1 MAESFYLMAAVF
13 LPLLLSPVAFILG
26 RKKGI
31 QLVTWFSFGVLAI
44 STGLLLAPILSI
56 DEGDNRI
63 YEESFSWSQFG
74 NFGLR
79 LDGLSIPFAII
90 IYILST
96 VLALYSKPYMLH
108 KIQEDADAQFGGGGH
123 SDHGKWQSDLGGGS
137 EQAPL
142 SGSSTSSSS
151 SSSTTART
159 NIETTSQATTLIE
172 KESYIRTQTGLYF
185 ALYLTFSMG
194 MLGTVLATNLI
205 EFYVFFELMLVPAFF
220 MVAFYGY
227 GARRRIALMFF
238 FWTHVGAVI
247 LLLGLLAMGFF
258 AGGFDYVTV
267 KENAGEI
274 PVEWMSLII
283 FSLVIGLGVKL
294 AAFGLHI
301 WLPYAHAEAPTPIS
315 ALLSPAMIGIG
326 AYGLLRLWMD
336 LLTGDYTHYSIYIN
350 LWGLVTMI
358 YGGAMALMQ
367 DDIKRLLA
375 YSSIS
380 QMGYVLFG
388 LGSESVLGITGATL
402 IYVSHG
408 LGKALLFMMAGS
420 IILQTGTRSM
430 SQLGGLAG
438 KMPYT
443 AVLAMIGGLTIIGI
457 PPTSGFMS
465 EWITFSGALQSGVE
479 HAETIRVVAF
489 ALGIVATL
497 LTAGYILWMY
507 KRIFFGKIPARLI
520 QIKDSNRYITAT
532 MAFLAAMTLI
542 VGVYPDIF
550 LVPITGYITNLFSG
564 TPEVLQLP
572 TTTEGGGRS
581 AGEVTNMTSS
591 SLSSS
596 PPPTTAPP
604 SLHNVNGNNGEANL
618 PNVLL
623 NKNPNQVNMEQQ
635 QQQSLLSNYYHPNT
649 GSKGGL
655 YRAEVYDVGG
665 GVGGIAK
672 VGGVVGGGLA

>member
-1 MAESFYLMAAVF
+1 MAESYYLMAAIF
-13 LPLLLSPVAFILG
+13 LPLLLSPVAYILG
-26 RKKGI
+26 RRKGI

-44 STGLLLAPILSI
+44 STCFLLAPILLI
-56 DEGDNRI
+56 DKDNPVH
-63 YEESFSWSQFG
+63 EESFSWSQFG

-79 LDGLSIPFAII
+79 LDGLSIPFALI
-90 IYILST
+90 IYILCT

-108 KIQEDADAQFGGGGH
+108 KIQEDADAQFGGGH
-123 SDHGKWQSDLGGGS
+123 SDHGKG
-137 EQAPL
+137 P
-142 SGSSTSSSS
+142 SSSS
-151 SSSTTART
+151 SSSNSGSEHIPPPSSSPTSTGT
-159 NIETTSQATTLIE
+159 NIESTSQMTTLVE
-172 KESYIRTQTGLYF
+172 KESYVRTQTGLYF

-267 KENAGEI
+267 KENASKI

-336 LLTGDYTHYSIYIN
+336 LLTGDYTQYSIYIN
-350 LWGLVTMI
+350 IWGLITMI

-367 DDIKRLLA
+367 DDIKRVLA

-380 QMGYVLFG
+380 QMGYILFG
-388 LGSESVLGITGATL
+388 LGSESVLGISGAPL
-402 IYVSHG
+402 MYVSHG

-457 PPTSGFMS
+457 PPTSGFMA
-465 EWITFSGALQSGVE
+465 EWITFNGALQSGVE
-479 HAETIRVVAF
+479 NAETIRVVVF
-489 ALGIVATL
+489 SLGLVATL
-497 LTAGYILWMY
+497 LTAGYILWVY
-507 KRIFFGKIPARLI
+507 KRVFFGKIPERLVHV
-520 QIKDSNRYITAT
+520 KDSNRYITAT

-542 VGVYPDIF
+542 VGVYPDVF
-550 LVPITGYITNLFSG
+550 LVPITGYITNMFSS
-564 TPEVLQLP
+564 TPEVLPLP
-572 TTTEGGGRS
+572 TTGGGGSGSSSESEGMTNVTFTHPSQGMNDHNDGAAQLHNVLLNENSGQPNMEQQSLLYYYDPAMAGIEGGLGALEGTEGGG
-581 AGEVTNMTSS
+581 
-591 SLSSS
+591 
-596 PPPTTAPP
+596 
-604 SLHNVNGNNGEANL
+604 
-618 PNVLL
+618 
-623 NKNPNQVNMEQQ
+623 
-635 QQQSLLSNYYHPNT
+635 
-649 GSKGGL
+649 
-655 YRAEVYDVGG
+655 
-665 GVGGIAK
+665 
-672 VGGVVGGGLA
+672 LA

>member
-1 MAESFYLMAAVF
+1 MAESYYLMAAIF

-44 STGLLLAPILSI
+44 STCFLLAPILSI
-56 DEGDNRI
+56 DKDNPI
-63 YEESFSWSQFG
+63 HEESFSWSQFG

-90 IYILST
+90 IYILCT

-108 KIQEDADAQFGGGGH
+108 KIQEDADAQFGGGH
-123 SDHGKWQSDLGGGS
+123 NPEHGSRPTNSGSGS
-137 EQAPL
+137 EHAF
-142 SGSSTSSSS
+142 SGSSSS
-151 SSSTTART
+151 SYTSPSTRT
-159 NIETTSQATTLIE
+159 NIETTSQMTTLVQ
-172 KESYIRTQTGLYF
+172 KESYVRTQTGMYF

-267 KENAGEI
+267 KENASKI
-274 PVEWMSLII
+274 PAEWISLII

-301 WLPYAHAEAPTPIS
+301 WLPYAHSEAPTPIS

-336 LLTGDYTHYSIYIN
+336 LLTGDYTQYSIYIN

-367 DDIKRLLA
+367 DDIKRVLA

-380 QMGYVLFG
+380 QMGYILFG
-388 LGSESVLGITGATL
+388 LGSESVLGISGATL
-402 IYVSHG
+402 MYVSHG

-457 PPTSGFMS
+457 PPTSGFMA
-465 EWITFSGALQSGVE
+465 EWITFNGALQSGVE
-479 HAETIRVVAF
+479 HAETLRVVVF
-489 ALGIVATL
+489 ALGLVATL

-507 KRIFFGKIPARLI
+507 KRIFFGKIPEKLI
-520 QIKDSNRYITAT
+520 HVRDSNRYITAT

-542 VGVYPDIF
+542 VGVYPDVF
-550 LVPITGYITNLFSG
+550 LVPITGYITNMFSS
-564 TPEVLQLP
+564 TPEVLPLP
-572 TTTEGGGRS
+572 ASEGGLPN
-581 AGEVTNMTSS
+581 ETSS
-591 SLSSS
+591 QLSQD
-596 PPPTTAPP
+596 
-604 SLHNVNGNNGEANL
+604 VGGNNNGAEL
-618 PNVLL
+618 QNVFLEE
-623 NKNPNQVNMEQQ
+623 NPGQLAVF
-635 QQQSLLSNYYHPNT
+635 QQSLLYYYYHPNMM
-649 GSKGGL
+649 S
-655 YRAEVYDVGG
+655 RAEAEAGAGAEGG
-665 GVGGIAK
+665 EDSA
-672 VGGVVGGGLA
+672 

>member
-1 MAESFYLMAAVF
+1 MAESYYLMAAIF

-44 STGLLLAPILSI
+44 STCFLIAPILSI
-56 DEGDNRI
+56 DKDNPI
-63 YEESFSWSQFG
+63 HEESFSWSQFG

-90 IYILST
+90 IYILCT

-108 KIQEDADAQFGGGGH
+108 KIQEDADAQFGGGH
-123 SDHGKWQSDLGGGS
+123 NSEHGSRPTNSGSGS
-137 EQAPL
+137 EHAFP
-142 SGSSTSSSS
+142 GSSS
-151 SSSTTART
+151 SSSTSPSTRT
-159 NIETTSQATTLIE
+159 NIETTTQMTTLVQ
-172 KESYIRTQTGLYF
+172 KESYVRTQTGLYF

-267 KENAGEI
+267 KENASKI
-274 PVEWMSLII
+274 PAEWISLII

-301 WLPYAHAEAPTPIS
+301 WLPYAHSEAPTPIS

-336 LLTGDYTHYSIYIN
+336 LLTGDYTQYSIYIN

-367 DDIKRLLA
+367 DDIKRVLA

-380 QMGYVLFG
+380 QMGYILFG
-388 LGSESVLGITGATL
+388 LGSESVLGISGATL
-402 IYVSHG
+402 MYVSHG

-457 PPTSGFMS
+457 PPTSGFMA
-465 EWITFSGALQSGVE
+465 EWITFNGALQSGVE
-479 HAETIRVVAF
+479 HAETLRVVVF
-489 ALGIVATL
+489 ALGLVATL

-507 KRIFFGKIPARLI
+507 KRIFFGKIPEKLI
-520 QIKDSNRYITAT
+520 HVRDSNRYITAT

-542 VGVYPDIF
+542 VGVYPDVF
-550 LVPITGYITNLFSG
+550 LVPITGYITNMFSS
-564 TPEVLQLP
+564 TPEVLPLP
-572 TTTEGGGRS
+572 TSE
-581 AGEVTNMTSS
+581 AGLPNETSS
-591 SLSSS
+591 QLSQDVS
-596 PPPTTAPP
+596 
-604 SLHNVNGNNGEANL
+604 GNNNGAEL
-618 PNVLL
+618 QNVFLEE
-623 NKNPNQVNMEQQ
+623 NPGQLAVF
-635 QQQSLLSNYYHPNT
+635 QQSLLYYHYHPNMM
-649 GSKGGL
+649 S
-655 YRAEVYDVGG
+655 RAGAGAGAEGEGG
-665 GVGGIAK
+665 GGSA
-672 VGGVVGGGLA
+672 

>member
-1 MAESFYLMAAVF
+1 MAESYYLMAAIF

-26 RKKGI
+26 RRKGI

-44 STGLLLAPILSI
+44 STCFLLAPILSI
-56 DEGDNRI
+56 DKDNLI
-63 YEESFSWSQFG
+63 HEESFSWSQFG

-90 IYILST
+90 IYILCT

-108 KIQEDADAQFGGGGH
+108 KIQEDADAQFGGGH
-123 SDHGKWQSDLGGGS
+123 NSEHGSRPTNSGSGS
-137 EQAPL
+137 EHAF
-142 SGSSTSSSS
+142 SGSSS
-151 SSSTTART
+151 SSSTSPSTGT
-159 NIETTSQATTLIE
+159 NIETTTQMTTLVQ
-172 KESYIRTQTGLYF
+172 KESYVRTQTGLYF

-267 KENAGEI
+267 KENASKI
-274 PVEWMSLII
+274 PAEWISLII

-301 WLPYAHAEAPTPIS
+301 WLPYAHSEAPTPIS

-336 LLTGDYTHYSIYIN
+336 LLTGDYTQYSIYIN

-367 DDIKRLLA
+367 DDIKRVLA

-380 QMGYVLFG
+380 QMGYILFG
-388 LGSESVLGITGATL
+388 LGSESVLGISGATL
-402 IYVSHG
+402 MYVSHG

-457 PPTSGFMS
+457 PPTSGFMA
-465 EWITFSGALQSGVE
+465 EWITFNGALQSGVE
-479 HAETIRVVAF
+479 HAETLRVVVF
-489 ALGIVATL
+489 ALGLVATL

-507 KRIFFGKIPARLI
+507 KRIFFGKIPEKLI
-520 QIKDSNRYITAT
+520 HVRDSNRYITAT

-542 VGVYPDIF
+542 VGVYPDVF
-550 LVPITGYITNLFSG
+550 LVPITGYITNMFSS
-564 TPEVLQLP
+564 TPEVLPLP
-572 TTTEGGGRS
+572 TSE
-581 AGEVTNMTSS
+581 AGLPNETSS
-591 SLSSS
+591 QLSQD
-596 PPPTTAPP
+596 
-604 SLHNVNGNNGEANL
+604 VGGNNNGAEL
-618 PNVLL
+618 QNVFLEE
-623 NKNPNQVNMEQQ
+623 NPGQLAVF
-635 QQQSLLSNYYHPNT
+635 QQSLLYYYYHPNMM
-649 GSKGGL
+649 S
-655 YRAEVYDVGG
+655 RAGAGAEGG
-665 GVGGIAK
+665 GDSA
-672 VGGVVGGGLA
+672 

>member
-1 MAESFYLMAAVF
+1 MAESFYLMAAIF
-13 LPLLLSPVAFILG
+13 LPLLLSPVAYILG
-26 RKKGI
+26 RRKGI

-44 STGLLLAPILSI
+44 STCFLVAPILSI
-56 DEGDNRI
+56 DEENRI

-90 IYILST
+90 IYILCT
-96 VLALYSKPYMLH
+96 VLALYSKPYMVH
-108 KIQEDADAQFGGGGH
+108 KIQEDADAQFGGGH
-123 SDHGKWQSDLGGGS
+123 FNHDKRSTNLGSGS
-137 EQAPL
+137 EYMP
-142 SGSSTSSSS
+142 SSSS
-151 SSSTTART
+151 SSSSSSPSTGT
-159 NIETTSQATTLIE
+159 NIETTSQVTALVE
-172 KESYIRTQTGLYF
+172 KESYVRTQTGLYF

-267 KENAGEI
+267 KENAGKI
-274 PVEWMSLII
+274 PAEWMSLII
-283 FSLVIGLGVKL
+283 FSLVVGLGVKL

-336 LLTGDYTHYSIYIN
+336 LLTGDYTQYSIYIN

-367 DDIKRLLA
+367 NDIKRLLA

-380 QMGYVLFG
+380 QMGYILFG
-388 LGSESVLGITGATL
+388 LGSESVLGISGATL

-479 HAETIRVVAF
+479 HAETLRVVVF
-489 ALGIVATL
+489 ALGLVATL

-507 KRIFFGKIPARLI
+507 KRIFFGKIPEKLI
-520 QIKDSNRYITAT
+520 HVRDSNRYITAT

-542 VGVYPDIF
+542 VGVYPDVF
-550 LVPITGYITNLFSG
+550 LVPITGYLTNMFSN
-564 TPEVLQLP
+564 TPEVLPLP
-572 TTTEGGGRS
+572 TAE
-581 AGEVTNMTSS
+581 AGEPNETSIQ
-591 SLSSS
+591 LSQD
-596 PPPTTAPP
+596 
-604 SLHNVNGNNGEANL
+604 VNGNNNNGAQLQNAFLKEDPDQL
-618 PNVLL
+618 GLSH
-623 NKNPNQVNMEQQ
+623 
-635 QQQSLLSNYYHPNT
+635 QSLLYYNYYHPPIMM
-649 GSKGGL
+649 S
-655 YRAEVYDVGG
+655 RAGAGAEGG
-665 GVGGIAK
+665 GGSA
-672 VGGVVGGGLA
+672 

>member
-1 MAESFYLMAAVF
+1 MAESYYLMAAIF
-13 LPLLLSPVAFILG
+13 LPLLLSPVAFIVG

-44 STGLLLAPILSI
+44 STCFLLAPILSI
-56 DEGDNRI
+56 DKDNPI
-63 YEESFSWSQFG
+63 HEESFSWSQFG

-90 IYILST
+90 IYILCT

-108 KIQEDADAQFGGGGH
+108 KIQEDADAQFGGGH
-123 SDHGKWQSDLGGGS
+123 NSEHGSRPTNSGSGS
-137 EQAPL
+137 EHAF
-142 SGSSTSSSS
+142 SGSSS
-151 SSSTTART
+151 SSSTSPSTRT
-159 NIETTSQATTLIE
+159 NIETTTQMTTLVQ
-172 KESYIRTQTGLYF
+172 KESYVRTQTGLYF

-267 KENAGEI
+267 KENASKI
-274 PVEWMSLII
+274 PAEWISLII

-301 WLPYAHAEAPTPIS
+301 WLPYAHSEAPTPIS

-336 LLTGDYTHYSIYIN
+336 LLTGDYTQYSIYIN

-367 DDIKRLLA
+367 DDIKRVLA

-380 QMGYVLFG
+380 QMGYILFG
-388 LGSESVLGITGATL
+388 LGSESVLGISGATL
-402 IYVSHG
+402 MYVSHG

-457 PPTSGFMS
+457 PPTSGFMA
-465 EWITFSGALQSGVE
+465 EWITFNGALQSGVE
-479 HAETIRVVAF
+479 HAETLRVVVF
-489 ALGIVATL
+489 ALGLVATL

-507 KRIFFGKIPARLI
+507 KRIFFGKIPEKLI
-520 QIKDSNRYITAT
+520 HVRDSNRYITAT

-542 VGVYPDIF
+542 VGVYPDVF
-550 LVPITGYITNLFSG
+550 LVPITGYITNMFSS
-564 TPEVLQLP
+564 TPEVLPLP
-572 TTTEGGGRS
+572 TTE
-581 AGEVTNMTSS
+581 AGLPNETSS
-591 SLSSS
+591 QLSQDVS
-596 PPPTTAPP
+596 
-604 SLHNVNGNNGEANL
+604 GNNNGAEL
-618 PNVLL
+618 QNVFLEE
-623 NKNPNQVNMEQQ
+623 NPGQLAVF
-635 QQQSLLSNYYHPNT
+635 QQSLLYYYYHPNMM
-649 GSKGGL
+649 S
-655 YRAEVYDVGG
+655 RAGAGAGAEGG
-665 GVGGIAK
+665 GGSA
-672 VGGVVGGGLA
+672 

>member
-1 MAESFYLMAAVF
+1 MAESYYLMAAIF

-44 STGLLLAPILSI
+44 STCFLLAPILSI
-56 DEGDNRI
+56 DKDNPI
-63 YEESFSWSQFG
+63 HEESFSWSQFG

-90 IYILST
+90 IYILCT

-108 KIQEDADAQFGGGGH
+108 KIQEDADAQFGGGH
-123 SDHGKWQSDLGGGS
+123 NSEHGSRPTNSGSGS
-137 EQAPL
+137 EHAF
-142 SGSSTSSSS
+142 SGSSS
-151 SSSTTART
+151 SSSTSPSTRT
-159 NIETTSQATTLIE
+159 NIETTTQMTTLVQ
-172 KESYIRTQTGLYF
+172 KESYVRTQTGLYF
-185 ALYLTFSMG
+185 ALYLAFSMG

-267 KENAGEI
+267 KENASKI
-274 PVEWMSLII
+274 PAEWISLII

-301 WLPYAHAEAPTPIS
+301 WLPYAHSEAPTPIS

-336 LLTGDYTHYSIYIN
+336 LLTGDYTQYSIYIN

-367 DDIKRLLA
+367 DDIKRVLA

-380 QMGYVLFG
+380 QMGYILFG
-388 LGSESVLGITGATL
+388 LGSESVLGISGATL
-402 IYVSHG
+402 MYVSHG

-457 PPTSGFMS
+457 PPTSGFMA
-465 EWITFSGALQSGVE
+465 EWITFNGALQSGVE
-479 HAETIRVVAF
+479 HAETLRVVVF
-489 ALGIVATL
+489 ALGLVATL

-507 KRIFFGKIPARLI
+507 KRIFFGKIPEKLI
-520 QIKDSNRYITAT
+520 HVRDSNRYITAT

-542 VGVYPDIF
+542 VGVYPDVF
-550 LVPITGYITNLFSG
+550 LVPITGYITNMFSS
-564 TPEVLQLP
+564 TPEVLPLP
-572 TTTEGGGRS
+572 TSEPGLPN
-581 AGEVTNMTSS
+581 ETSS
-591 SLSSS
+591 QLSQDVS
-596 PPPTTAPP
+596 
-604 SLHNVNGNNGEANL
+604 GNNNGAEL
-618 PNVLL
+618 ENVFLEENHGQL
-623 NKNPNQVNMEQQ
+623 AVF
-635 QQQSLLSNYYHPNT
+635 QQSLLYYYYHPNMM
-649 GSKGGL
+649 S
-655 YRAEVYDVGG
+655 RAGAGAEGG
-665 GVGGIAK
+665 GGSA
-672 VGGVVGGGLA
+672 